1 MWSATKSVLFQLGV
15 VVVVDDD
22 VVVVDVVVVVVFIA
36 DVVVVFVV
44 DVVVV
49 FVVDVV
55 ASSVRTAIICIMWCA
70 ENTVQRS
77 HTCTKVLRV

>member
-15 VVVVDDD
+15 VVVVDDDD

-44 DVVVV
+44 D
-49 FVVDVV
+49 V

>member
-1 MWSATKSVLFQLGV
+1 MLFQLGV
-15 VVVVDDD
+15 VVVDGD
-22 VVVVDVVVVVVFIA
+22 DVVVVVVFIA
-36 DVVVVFVV
+36 DVVVVFIA

-49 FVVDVV
+49 FVVDV

>member
-36 DVVVVFVV
+36 DVVVVFIA

-49 FVVDVV
+49 FVVDV

>member
-15 VVVVDDD
+15 VVVDDD
-22 VVVVDVVVVVVFIA
+22 DDVVVVVVFIA
-36 DVVVVFVV
+36 DVVVVFIA

-49 FVVDVV
+49 FVVDV

-77 HTCTKVLRV
+77 HTCIKVLRV

>member
-44 DVVVV
+44 DVV
-49 FVVDVV
+49 
-55 ASSVRTAIICIMWCA
+55 SSVRTAIICIMWCA

>member
-15 VVVVDDD
+15 VVVDDD
-22 VVVVDVVVVVVFIA
+22 DDVVVVVVFIA
-36 DVVVVFVV
+36 DVVVVFIA

-49 FVVDVV
+49 FVVDV